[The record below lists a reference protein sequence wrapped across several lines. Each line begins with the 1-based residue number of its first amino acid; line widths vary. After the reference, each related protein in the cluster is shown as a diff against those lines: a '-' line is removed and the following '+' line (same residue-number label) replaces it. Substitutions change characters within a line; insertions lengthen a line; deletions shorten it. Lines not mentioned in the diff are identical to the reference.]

1 MSFYT
6 KKELELSPSPNLYY
20 SSTRTCEATPPVEG
34 ESEAEE
40 KLHAGKQDTK
50 KLLERMREL
59 KAEAEKAIEELES
72 ELLNITEATYNLK
85 ELRAL
90 ADKEQTGLRQGL
102 QLSANYKEETYV
114 EQLRAS
120 NEHKKEVDN
129 TKRPLLKRIK
139 GLFGSRK
146 STKRKKELQGLPLQ
160 MTSRLAERLATP
172 EAKTSR
178 DELATPEAKTTDL
191 ENLDDLPDVALYAKG
206 RQREEFEI
214 ERSGLRRRPSSSE
227 GIEIGGSALRRKAS
241 SGEVSVVSIGITF
254 SRKGSQR
261 SLPTTVGLNFR
272 DEVEEPEYFKGAEGG
287 QRSRSSSG
295 SIRLPQLKKKL
306 SLGSKDYQ
314 PVQDGDPDDFKVD
327 SLTIM
332 QQPTDQKG
340 KEGTKV
346 VFRCEA
352 RGKNKVTY
360 QWLKDG
366 LKLQGQ
372 TNSSLVFDSVKPRDF
387 GCYCCEVRCS
397 DGQNKSEPVRV
408 LSGVAELDVLPRE
421 GMRFRYL
428 TEVFRD
434 NLEIQESVEK
444 LLQKTVPDAGG
455 WKKLAHKYK
464 MTEETIGFLDGNHE
478 GGKGVIDYL
487 KSTYPELTGYDFCKD
502 LKDIGRND
510 IIKTLSDQLV
520 SVAN

>member
-1 MSFYT
+1 MLGVLVGIVLAALVGT
-6 KKELELSPSPNLYY
+6 ILYY
-20 SSTRTCEATPPVEG
+20 NRWRKVKLITKTPTASGPSQPNNILPINEKVQEKTEKTKSPTCPENQVIIPEAHTP
-34 ESEAEE
+34 
-40 KLHAGKQDTK
+40 QD
-50 KLLERMREL
+50 
-59 KAEAEKAIEELES
+59 
-72 ELLNITEATYNLK
+72 
-85 ELRAL
+85 
-90 ADKEQTGLRQGL
+90 Q
-102 QLSANYKEETYV
+102 
-114 EQLRAS
+114 
-120 NEHKKEVDN
+120 EVS
-129 TKRPLLKRIK
+129 P
-139 GLFGSRK
+139 
-146 STKRKKELQGLPLQ
+146 
-160 MTSRLAERLATP
+160 MSRLPWLQNEGFTSSAQGTP
-172 EAKTSR
+172 CHTD
-178 DELATPEAKTTDL
+178 DE
-191 ENLDDLPDVALYAKG
+191 LDDLPDVVQRTKRLVKRQHSREAPKDDEGEKLLDLTVRYSAG
-206 RQREEFEI
+206 RKDSIHGE
-214 ERSGLRRRPSSSE
+214 
-227 GIEIGGSALRRKAS
+227 SA
-241 SGEVSVVSIGITF
+241 E
-254 SRKGSQR
+254 
-261 SLPTTVGLNFR
+261 
-272 DEVEEPEYFKGAEGG
+272 GAEGG
-287 QRSRSSSG
+287 QRRRSSSG
-295 SIRLPQLKKKL
+295 SIRLPQLIRKL

-314 PVQDGDPDDFKVD
+314 PVQDEDPDDFKVD

-340 KEGTKV
+340 KEGTEV

-352 RGKNKVTY
+352 RGKNKITY

-397 DGQNKSEPVRV
+397 DGQNKSEPVKV
-408 LSGVAELDVLPRE
+408 LSDLAELDVLPRE

-455 WKKLAHKYK
+455 WKTLAHKYK
-464 MTEETIGFLDGNHE
+464 MREETIGFLDEKHE
-478 GGKGVIDYL
+478 GGKGVIEYL